1 MLSLRRVITKG
12 IQTRAAAQAF
22 HSSAPARAEE
32 KEEVAAA
39 EPAAEESEGFFMAS
53 IGDWPRAVPMGALL
67 SVPFIGSEAKLKLTL
82 TLYWD

>member
-39 EPAAEESEGFFMAS
+39 EPLGKWTKISCQNGAETS
-53 IGDWPRAVPMGALL
+53 IIFTCRL
-67 SVPFIGSEAKLKLTL
+67 S
-82 TLYWD
+82 